1 MHLNVSSWSS
11 ARPEQRIPIPAQGST
26 SGRVSTHRFRSS
38 SPIPQDYQ
46 SSFIPIVT
54 INPGPGAVHW
64 RGSRVFLAHGGW
76 DVCSPRGKFTLP
88 ARSSNHLPGGVGRR
102 SGPDGALATHTN
114 LYLTFQHLMK
124 TANQGASGRST
135 APAMPIPSA
144 ALAASSPAAAM
155 AASSTPPTDA

>member
-11 ARPEQRIPIPAQGST
+11 ARPEQRIPLPALVARADEFPHTGF
-26 SGRVSTHRFRSS
+26 GV
-38 SPIPQDYQ
+38 PVPQDYQ
-46 SSFIPIVT
+46 SSFVAVLPRSHNHRNHKYCVLVLSGHSFSLSCRL
-54 INPGPGAVHW
+54 NPSCEEDRSGAAPVGAVHW

-114 LYLTFQHLMK
+114 LYL
-124 TANQGASGRST
+124 R
-135 APAMPIPSA
+135 PSNI
-144 ALAASSPAAAM
+144 
-155 AASSTPPTDA
+155 